1 MAKLPYTFTICPDE
15 PDPKQ
20 FTALTPRLLHAMRHG
35 GMDFTIDQ
43 RAFLWPASKAAK
55 TAINPK
61 KEKNSEP

>member
-15 PDPKQ
+15 PAPKQ

-43 RAFLWPASKAAK
+43 RAVLWPASKAAK
-55 TAINPK
+55 TVINPK
-61 KEKNSEP
+61 KEKNHG